1 MPTNDPR
8 PTKAVRRDEA
18 RAKAAAMRKEQ
29 ERKAKRNRILAIGG
43 LVVAVLALVAVA
55 FSIVNQNRANEAANS
70 NVAYGQG
77 VEGVIVPTLA
87 DVTSPAPANDKGG
100 IPVSGPSGDDVGTV
114 GDGDVDLTIYF
125 DYMCPYCGQFDETNS
140 ADLDAMLEEGGV
152 TITYHPVSILDRLS
166 AGSSY
171 STRAVNATAIVAD
184 QSPEHFTAFVTAMY
198 EDQPAEGTSGRSDA
212 EIAEIAESVGVPA
225 EVTATFTDTVS
236 GTFDTQDEEG
246 VSGTWRTFAPW
257 SAAATDQAGNDVP
270 EFSTP
275 TVLIDG
281 EPFPGWTQPGAL
293 KAAVDAAKS

>member
-70 NVAYGQG
+70 NVTYGQG
-77 VEGVIVPTLA
+77 AENVIAPALA

-100 IPVSGPSGDDVGTV
+100 IPVSSDGVGKV

-125 DYMCPYCGQFDETNS
+125 DYMCPYCGQFDATN
-140 ADLDAMLEEGGV
+140 AEDLDAMLEEGGV
-152 TITYHPVSILDRLS
+152 TITYHPVSILDHLS

-184 QSPEHFTAFVTAMY
+184 KSPEHFTDFVTALY
-198 EDQPAEGTSGRSDA
+198 KDQPAEGTSGRSDA
-212 EIAEIAESVGVPA
+212 EIAQIAEDLGVPA
-225 EVTATFTDTVS
+225 DVTATFTDTVD
-236 GTFDTQDEEG
+236 GTFATQDDDSVE
-246 VSGTWRTFAPW
+246 GTWRIFAPW
-257 SAAATDQAGNDVP
+257 SAATTNQAGTDRP
-270 EFSTP
+270 SFSTP
-275 TVLIDG
+275 TVLING
-281 EPFPGWTQPGAL
+281 EPFSDWQTPGAL
-293 KAAVDAAKS
+293 KQAVDAAKS